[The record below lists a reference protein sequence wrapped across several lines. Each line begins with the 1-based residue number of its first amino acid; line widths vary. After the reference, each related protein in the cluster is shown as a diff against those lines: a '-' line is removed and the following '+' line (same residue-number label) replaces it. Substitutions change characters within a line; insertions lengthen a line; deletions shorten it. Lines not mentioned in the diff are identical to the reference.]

1 MNKLEVNRILIPT
14 DFSDTANLALE
25 HAVRMAQLLDS
36 EIILLH
42 VVSTFAFRV
51 NLPEVDIDESQ
62 NTRLS
67 GAIGAR
73 LAQIA
78 EEIKSTHGVKVNT
91 MISYGRIREEVVR
104 IADETDA
111 DMIILGTHG
120 VSGIREFFMGSNAFR
135 IVSEASC
142 PVLSV
147 QQSAQQFGFKNIVVP
162 IDNSFHSREKL
173 SLAVKMA
180 ATYNSNIHICG
191 LRSHDHDDEEINA
204 KFRMKMKQVEDFLK
218 ERQVEFTASTVFCS
232 NIARATMDYAAEKN
246 ADLIIIMNEQEINTT
261 GFFMG
266 PYAQQIVNHS
276 NIPILSIRPTS
287 GFVNSVTPY

>member
-1 MNKLEVNRILIPT
+1 MGKLEVQRILIPT

-25 HAVRMAQLLDS
+25 HAVKMAKLLDS
-36 EIILLH
+36 EITLLH
-42 VVSTFAFRV
+42 VVSTFSFRV
-51 NLPEVDIDESQ
+51 NLPEIDLDEAQ
-62 NTRLS
+62 NAKLS

-73 LAQIA
+73 LAEYA
-78 EEIKSTHGVKVNT
+78 EDIKQKHGIKVNT
-91 MISYGRIREEVVR
+91 LITYGRIREEVVR
-104 IADETDA
+104 VAEDTDA
-111 DMIILGTHG
+111 DIIILGTHG

-147 QQSAQQFGFKNIVVP
+147 QQSAQQVGFNHIVVP

-173 SLAVKMA
+173 GMAVRMA
-180 ATYNSNIHICG
+180 ATYDSTIHICG
-191 LRSHDHDDEEINA
+191 LRSHDHDDEDINA

-218 ERQVEFTASTVFCS
+218 EREVNYTATTVFCS
-232 NIARATMDYAAEKN
+232 NIARATMDFGIEKE

-276 NIPILSIRPTS
+276 TIPVLSIRPTS